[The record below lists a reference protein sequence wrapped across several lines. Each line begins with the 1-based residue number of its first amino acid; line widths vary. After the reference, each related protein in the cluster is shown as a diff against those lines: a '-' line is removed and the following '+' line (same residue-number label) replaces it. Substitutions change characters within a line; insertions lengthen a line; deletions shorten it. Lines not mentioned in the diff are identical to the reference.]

1 VAWQDGQQLKSTL
14 SRFQDSKKG
23 KSDVKTVL
31 QAAQKTQARINSL
44 DEGKR
49 KDIEEK
55 DLWLSATKRAEGG
68 KFRDDIV
75 LSKKTSKRIEKTS
88 MTARKS
94 AGRNVRRTRR
104 SGKRR
109 RTRSVSSRRGR
120 LQKRSSKWDWRA
132 HPKWGEAQ
140 GQLLFEKVGRLM

>member
-55 DLWLSATKRAEGG
+55 DLWLSATKRAEGD

-120 LQKRSSKWDWRA
+120 LQKRSSKWDWRS
-132 HPKWGEAQ
+132 HSKWGEAQ
-140 GQLLFEKVGRLM
+140 GQLLFEKIGRLM